1 VRLRVTLACC
11 ALIALLACA
20 AGAGKGEEGQPLRV
34 IVVPGLTISDLLE
47 LQDRAAIG
55 LVMPG
60 AGPRVT
66 EASAL
71 AALERGVVRNSR
83 RGGLPEGEKLIEVE
97 TLDAIPAGGPAVILS
112 LPQGGDQANDR
123 RYPIAVIAPGF
134 EGLLE
139 SPSTRIAGIV
149 SVADVALAA
158 LGDASALSAAEAE
171 DPVEELVALD
181 ARIQEN
187 GEVRA
192 FAALLAGLGI
202 LLLAALVPQ
211 AALGAF
217 GTVLLANLLLGVAGV
232 STPWLV
238 LLVFGLALAAA
249 VGLAWFVPSTVA
261 TGALLALTVA
271 AYALVLAANDTAVAL
286 SPLGPTQNARFFGL
300 SNLLSALLLVA
311 ALGAAVLLHR
321 RFGWRASLAVLA
333 GSLATFASGEL
344 GADGGGSLVLV
355 AGVAFLVYGL
365 TGGRVVAGL
374 AAGAGGVALVAAL
387 VALDRAT
394 GTETHVT
401 RAVGEGTG
409 FLSAL
414 GDRAVLSFERATDDW
429 YVALGVLVGIAVLA
443 AVSALLIRLSP
454 EVRALPLAIAGAT
467 AVSLAVNDSPLE
479 VVAIGLVGLAACR
492 PRLSQDPR
500 GGAEVTPERR

>member
-1 VRLRVTLACC
+1 V
-11 ALIALLACA
+11 LIALLLSA
-20 AGAGKGEEGQPLRV
+20 AGAGQGEEGQPLRV
-34 IVVPGLTISDLLE
+34 IVVPGLTISDLFELE
-47 LQDRAAIG
+47 DRAAIG

-66 EASAL
+66 GASAL

-83 RGGLPEGEKLIEVE
+83 RGGLPEGETLIEVE
-97 TLDAIPAGGPAVILS
+97 TLDAAPAGGPAIILS

-134 EGLLE
+134 EGLLA
-139 SPSTRIAGIV
+139 SPSTRILGMV
-149 SVADVALAA
+149 SVADIAPAA
-158 LGDASALSAAEAE
+158 LGDDSALSASEAE
-171 DPVEELVALD
+171 DSGEELVELD
-181 ARIQEN
+181 ARIREN

-192 FAALLAGLGI
+192 FAALLAGLGV

-211 AALGAF
+211 SALPAF

-232 STPWLV
+232 STPWVV
-238 LLVFGLALAAA
+238 LLFFGLALAVA
-249 VGLAWFVPSTVA
+249 VGLAWYLPSTVA
-261 TGALLALTVA
+261 AGFLLTLTVA
-271 AYALVLAANDTAVAL
+271 AYALVLAASDAAVAL

-333 GSLATFASGEL
+333 ATLAMFASGEL

-355 AGVAFLVYGL
+355 AGAAFLVYGL
-365 TGGRVVAGL
+365 TGGRVIAGL
-374 AAGAGGVALVAAL
+374 AAGAGSVTLVAAL

-429 YVALGVLVGIAVLA
+429 YVALGVVVGIVVL
-443 AVSALLIRLSP
+443 VVISALLIRLPP

-467 AVSLAVNDSPLE
+467 AVSLVVNDSPLD

-492 PRLSQDPR
+492 PRLARDPR
-500 GGAEVTPERR
+500 GGAEVTPGRA